1 MDGRDLGEAVMRRED
16 IEKLLGGYATGT
28 LTEEERR
35 ALFEAAL
42 SDQALFEALAGE
54 EALKELLED
63 PSCRRQVEQ
72 ALEERPPGLV
82 ARLAGWMR
90 RPQAWAL
97 AGTLAATTVL
107 AVVVIR
113 VYSPRPELELAQQQA
128 PAAAVPAPPSVPT
141 AAPSEPPRREAAAR
155 PARRFDA
162 PVKSKELSPP
172 AMAADRLAAPE
183 PPPVPAAIAQNAAAP
198 AAPTMAAG
206 GPHVQAQLAPPPAQQ
221 KPASVGADSDKS
233 LVTQSRSSQA
243 IIVTAEAVPIE
254 AEAKDEKRAQIP
266 AFGMVAKQARVAP
279 LQVRYRILAK
289 DASGKFAEQ
298 DSKAPLEAGAQ
309 VRVSLT
315 TNQAGYLY
323 VNNTRGVLFATQAA
337 PGVSYLVDPQPG
349 DRLLNVVLSRQP
361 ITAPPAGRKL
371 MLDGR
376 AKGAAK
382 PDDRV
387 EVEIDLSRR

>member
-1 MDGRDLGEAVMRRED
+1 MRRED

-72 ALEERPPGLV
+72 ALEERPRGLV

-162 PVKSKELSPP
+162 PARP
-172 AMAADRLAAPE
+172 AVVADRLAAPE
-183 PPPVPAAIAQNAAAP
+183 PPPIPAAIAQNAAAP

-233 LVTQSRSSQA
+233 LATQSRSSQA

-279 LQVRYRILAK
+279 LEVRYRILAK
-289 DASGKFAEQ
+289 GASGKFAEQ
-298 DSKAPLEAGAQ
+298 DSKAPLAPGAQ

-376 AKGAAK
+376 AKGAPK